1 MILAL
6 IAWVVWS
13 TGAWLFT
20 AADWSVVSENLPFCR
35 WQLPGRA
42 ALAPH
47 ALAAAARCDHCGHTA
62 AAGCRSRWPISGQ
75 ALSLGWL
82 AMLPIGWLLLSGG
95 LGLAPV
101 STRDWGGLTLTLML
115 TGASGLMALPLG
127 ILLALGAAVVWP
139 CRACSAAYIDG
150 LRAVPLI
157 AVLFFGQLLL
167 PLFLPVEIEIN
178 RVLRAV
184 TAFALF
190 AAAYVAEDVRG
201 GLQAIPH
208 TQTEAAQALGLS
220 PWQTQRLVVLPQALR
235 IAVPALT
242 NQAIGLLQNTSL
254 MAILGLVELLGISR
268 SLMANPDYIGRY
280 LETYVWLGAVYWL
293 ICTVMAL
300 LANNWKSRPPHPPP
314 PPSVHDRCRPRRF
327 DQQSFQQGQ
336 RALDAVTLEV
346 EHGEVLVVMGPSG
359 SGKKHLD
366 PHLQRPGSD

>member
-1 MILAL
+1 MAPSRNTRSRRRWQPRRHPLETALSLVILVL
-6 IAWVVWS
+6 IAWMVWS

-20 AADWSVVSENLPFCR
+20 AADWSVVSENLPLFAVGSYPAEQR
-35 WQLPGRA
+35 WRPMLWLLLLVVITVATLLQPI
-42 ALAPH
+42 
-47 ALAAAARCDHCGHTA
+47 
-62 AAGCRSRWPISGQ
+62 AGSRWPVSGR

-95 LGLAPV
+95 LGLPPV
-101 STRDWGGLTLTLML
+101 STRDWGGLTLTLVL

-127 ILLALGAAVVWP
+127 ILLALGRRSRLALPRLLSRV
-139 CRACSAAYIDG
+139 YIDG

-268 SLMANPDYIGRY
+268 SLLANPDYIGRY
-280 LETYVWLGAVYWL
+280 LETYVGLGGLYWV

-300 LANNWKSRPPHPPP
+300 LAR
-314 PPSVHDRCRPRRF
+314 
-327 DQQSFQQGQ
+327 Q
-336 RALDAVTLEV
+336 LEV
-346 EHGEVLVVMGPSG
+346 KTATPSNCAEHS
-359 SGKKHLD
+359 
-366 PHLQRPGSD
+366 